1 MQELLT
7 REFSRG
13 FRSSKWLESC
23 AARQLLCTSFKKK
36 KSKAEQTE
44 IISFLENQL
53 LSART
58 VGADKHQQR

>member
-1 MQELLT
+1 MVGKLCSQ
-7 REFSRG
+7 
-13 FRSSKWLESC
+13 
-23 AARQLLCTSFKKK
+23 AAIVHVFQKKK

>member
-7 REFSRG
+7 SEFSRG

-23 AARQLLCTSFKKK
+23 AARQLLCMSFKK

-44 IISFLENQL
+44 ITSFLENQL

-58 VGADKHQQR
+58 VGADKHQQC